1 MRTRHPHIVRDHL
14 PLQQGLRPISCISDV
29 DSCQVRDHLP
39 LQQGLRPSPRGK
51 TMSSLFVR
59 DHLPLQQGL
68 RLYVSITE
76 EVIESVRDH
85 FHRES
90 PMP

>member
-1 MRTRHPHIVRDHL
+1 M
-14 PLQQGLRPISCISDV
+14 Q
-29 DSCQVRDHLP
+29 
-39 LQQGLRPSPRGK
+39 K
-51 TMSSLFVR
+51 SSAMLEVR

-76 EVIESVRDH
+76 EVVESVRDH

-90 PMP
+90 PTPQQCSSELGIAFGLNGDFLREIPTPWKF